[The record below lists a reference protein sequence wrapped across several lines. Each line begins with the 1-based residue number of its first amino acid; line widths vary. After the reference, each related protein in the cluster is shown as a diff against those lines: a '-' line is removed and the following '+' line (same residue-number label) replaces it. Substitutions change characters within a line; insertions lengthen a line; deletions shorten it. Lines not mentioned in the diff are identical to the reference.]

1 MSNMNINVM
10 NNGQLHQPSH
20 AAVRLYLG
28 IINDREY
35 HPWLST
41 QDGVDKVLR
50 DVLRVINRYGYVFN
64 ERVSLDDL
72 CDADVRWIEAN
83 LFERIDED

>member
-1 MSNMNINVM
+1 MYTRGM
-10 NNGQLHQPSH
+10 NNIQPHDPSH
-20 AAVRLYLG
+20 AATRLYLG

-35 HPWLST
+35 HPWLNT
-41 QDGVDKVLR
+41 QEGVDKVLR

-72 CDADVRWIEAN
+72 CDEDVRWIEYR
-83 LFERIDED
+83 LFDRIDD